1 LYGGGLRPTATLG
14 GPALGGVRWYGL
26 LVADEDRAS
35 ELIRKMNVEL
45 LGDSDFQT
53 TQQNLAR
60 VWELYNEARAHS
72 SGVQEFRARV
82 DAGMQEFIRRVDALL
97 STITIGHEVSVSG
110 TVGSLEEARR
120 LLEQGDTSEII
131 AVALNLLSRYLHQPC
146 SLVRRWARDYQA
158 TVRRQ
163 RLRGAAE
170 SIRREVMAQAGTSAR

>member
-1 LYGGGLRPTATLG
+1 
-14 GPALGGVRWYGL
+14 
-26 LVADEDRAS
+26 
-35 ELIRKMNVEL
+35 MNVEL

-131 AVALNLLSRYLHQPC
+131 AVALNL
-146 SLVRRWARDYQA
+146 
-158 TVRRQ
+158 
-163 RLRGAAE
+163 AE
-170 SIRREVMAQAGTSAR
+170 SVSASTIFTGAPLGQGLPGHGEAPAAARCR